1 MGITVPAV
9 SWFLIR
15 GRQRILREYPSLD
28 RKEAVK
34 GRNACLMRGKK
45 PKERERYVLY
55 TNGLLVEVTKE
66 VYLEWYQSRRREKY
80 QIEKQKK
87 HGVCSLEAIGQ
98 LAQERLNIW
107 DNSPEEACI
116 EKEKKEWLRQ
126 GIQALSEERL
136 LIFLLFY
143 EEKTVNE
150 TAAQLGYGRKTITN
164 RKKSSAAET

>member
-1 MGITVPAV
+1 
-9 SWFLIR
+9 
-15 GRQRILREYPSLD
+15 
-28 RKEAVK
+28 
-34 GRNACLMRGKK
+34 MRGKK

-55 TNGLLVEVTKE
+55 INDSLVEVTKE

-87 HGVCSLEAIGQ
+87 HGVCSLETIGQ

-116 EKEKKEWLRQ
+116 EKEKKEWMRQ
-126 GIQALSEERL
+126 GIQALSEEERL

-143 EEKTVNE
+143 EEKTVKE
-150 TAAQLGYGRKTITN
+150 AAAQLGYSRKTITN
-164 RKKSSAAET
+164 RKKAVLQKLREILEKV

>member
-1 MGITVPAV
+1 
-9 SWFLIR
+9 
-15 GRQRILREYPSLD
+15 
-28 RKEAVK
+28 
-34 GRNACLMRGKK
+34 MRGKK

-55 TNGLLVEVTKE
+55 INDSLVEVTKE

-87 HGVCSLEAIGQ
+87 HGVCSLETIGQ

-116 EKEKKEWLRQ
+116 EKEKKECLRQ
-126 GIQALSEERL
+126 GIQALSEEERF

-143 EEKTVNE
+143 EEKTVKE
-150 TAAQLGYGRKTITN
+150 VAAQLGYSRKRLQTE
-164 RKKSSAAET
+164 KKQFCRNLRELWNYS